1 MNESSESLHCHPLL
15 SSWRRSSPAP
25 PPFLLSTSFHS
36 TPFHPPPHPANRRS
50 DRGEGVP
57 FLWEKKVQNGKR
69 GKKKNGGDERGA
81 PRLDMKPPLSPANNR
96 RRPPRPQPLDSRAPS
111 AGVFQRCEFF
121 GAQVKISREPSA
133 TKHSITFK

>member
-1 MNESSESLHCHPLL
+1 MNPLNP
-15 SSWRRSSPAP
+15 STVIRSSPPGDVPLRLRPLFYSQPLFIQRRFIP
-25 PPFLLSTSFHS
+25 PPIQPTDGLIEEKEF
-36 TPFHPPPHPANRRS
+36 PFFGRRKS
-50 DRGEGVP
+50 KTVRE
-57 FLWEKKVQNGKR
+57 EKKK
-69 GKKKNGGDERGA
+69 GGDERGA

>member
-1 MNESSESLHCHPLL
+1 MNPLNP
-15 SSWRRSSPAP
+15 STVIRSSPPGDVPLRLRPLFYSQPLFIQRRFIP
-25 PPFLLSTSFHS
+25 PL
-36 TPFHPPPHPANRRS
+36 HPANRRS

-69 GKKKNGGDERGA
+69 GKKKGGDERGA
-81 PRLDMKPPLSPANNR
+81 PRLDMKPPLSLANNR